1 MENLNEKH
9 KELIIRML
17 SGEASE
23 VEISKLNQWLQ
34 ASEQNRKYLE
44 EYKSLWNLKLKSPDD
59 IIINSEHA
67 WKKVSTEIE
76 QLEDV
81 KPAYR
86 TRTLFNNFFYV
97 VSGIAAVLL
106 IFLGLYILLPRTME
120 TEMITHEVQSRT
132 EEPLRLADGTT
143 VLFKG
148 PAKLLYPENFG
159 KNNRHVRLKG
169 DAYFEVAN
177 QNENPFIIE
186 LQEVNVTVLGTSFY
200 ISQSMETNSVEV
212 SVLSGKVELKSL
224 AEPMKS
230 MVLSKNER
238 GLFHTENQDFTK
250 EKITDLNFMAWKT
263 GRLEFDQTNLQT
275 VIESLKETYQIQ
287 IHARD
292 NLSDLKLTAR
302 FINEKPEDIFK
313 TISILFDVE
322 VLYRDGAYVIERQ
335 D

>member
-23 VEISKLNQWLQ
+23 AEISELNQWLQ
-34 ASEQNRKYLE
+34 ASEQNRKYFE
-44 EYKSLWNLKLKSPDD
+44 KYKSLWNLKLKSPDD

-67 WKKVSTEIE
+67 WNKVNAEIE

-81 KPAYR
+81 KPASR
-86 TRTLFNNFFYV
+86 TRTLYNNYFYV

-106 IFLGLYILLPRTME
+106 IFFGLYILLPRAVE
-120 TEMITHEVQSRT
+120 TEMITHEVQTRT
-132 EEPLRLADGTT
+132 DDPFRLADGTA
-143 VLFKG
+143 VFFKG

-159 KNNRHVRLKG
+159 KNNRHVRLMG
-169 DAYFEVAN
+169 DAYFEVAKK
-177 QNENPFIIE
+177 NENPFIIE
-186 LQEVNVTVLGTSFY
+186 LEEISVHVLGTSFY
-200 ISQSMETNSVEV
+200 VSQSMETNSVEV
-212 SVLSGKVELKSL
+212 SVLSGKVELKALSEPIKSL
-224 AEPMKS
+224 
-230 MVLSKNER
+230 VLSKNER
-238 GLFHTENQDFTK
+238 GLFHTEKQDFTK

-287 IHARD
+287 IHTRN

-313 TISILFDVE
+313 TISILFDVD
-322 VLYRDGAYVIERQ
+322 VLYQDGVYMIERRN
-335 D
+335 